1 MKPERWVAVGSPDR
15 LANQAIVCV
24 RIEGADLILVRDGE
38 TIHAFERACPH
49 EQADLGLGCVAEGR
63 LFCPRHQAWFGLGDG
78 AVSPGWPS
86 RDLRRYVVRVA
97 DGQVWIDAGALGPA
111 AG

>member
-49 EQADLGLGCVAEGR
+49 EQADLGLGCVAEG
-63 LFCPRHQAWFGLGDG
+63 LGDG

-86 RDLRRYVVRVA
+86 RDLRRYAVRVA